1 MGAKIYSKSQ
11 SKTSSFETNESKNM
25 PLIRFKINEFSN
37 LRNNLL
43 EDSSKEAFA
52 ILLAKREVIGNSEIY
67 TVRDIRYPLRSEYIN
82 QSLTFLRMSEQF
94 IIKTI
99 KELQER
105 FDVDT
110 IIDVHTHPFSE
121 RLASFS
127 GVDDRDE
134 INFYKWVDENFDFNY
149 GSIVLSQ
156 TEYSAR
162 FWKNIADRSNNKFKN
177 RTEIKSVVAEIKT
190 QTESEKIFSSDL
202 KNKKEDDFNSEMFNR
217 GVLALGLDNMR
228 KIAGNSSISII
239 GAGGTGSV
247 VAESLVHMG
256 FQKINLIDHDH
267 LEVSNMNRIVGA
279 YYNDAVSKK
288 PKVEIVGRH
297 LKNINPKLQLTT
309 FQKDVHDKS
318 VEEAIAKS
326 DWLIMATDNHSSRFK
341 TQELAFKYFVPFI
354 SLGVN
359 ITVKDKN
366 IEDESGEV
374 ITIRIGDKV
383 CLNCLKR
390 LNHINIA
397 HERNSAGENISKELE
412 KKGYVE
418 GKNVKE
424 PAVKTLNSI
433 LGQLAVNSLVN
444 QYTNRNKN
452 QTITVFENNIVPT
465 IYEDRD
471 SVINRNLVCA
481 TCGI

>member
-190 QTESEKIFSSDL
+190 QTESEKF
-202 KNKKEDDFNSEMFNR
+202 
-217 GVLALGLDNMR
+217 
-228 KIAGNSSISII
+228 
-239 GAGGTGSV
+239 
-247 VAESLVHMG
+247 
-256 FQKINLIDHDH
+256 
-267 LEVSNMNRIVGA
+267 
-279 YYNDAVSKK
+279 
-288 PKVEIVGRH
+288 
-297 LKNINPKLQLTT
+297 
-309 FQKDVHDKS
+309 
-318 VEEAIAKS
+318 
-326 DWLIMATDNHSSRFK
+326 
-341 TQELAFKYFVPFI
+341 FI
-354 SLGVN
+354 
-359 ITVKDKN
+359 
-366 IEDESGEV
+366 
-374 ITIRIGDKV
+374 
-383 CLNCLKR
+383 
-390 LNHINIA
+390 
-397 HERNSAGENISKELE
+397 
-412 KKGYVE
+412 
-418 GKNVKE
+418 
-424 PAVKTLNSI
+424 
-433 LGQLAVNSLVN
+433 
-444 QYTNRNKN
+444 
-452 QTITVFENNIVPT
+452 
-465 IYEDRD
+465 
-471 SVINRNLVCA
+471 
-481 TCGI
+481 